1 MERLYQNIS
10 KRKSTRK
17 FNMDSLDP
25 SSMERVEQA
34 LQDIPQLFENLTVS
48 FLLVKDGEHFM
59 EKGTSILGAYTKV
72 KSPHYLV
79 VASKEASGF
88 RQAAGYSM
96 AHVLLTLN
104 DLGIATCVTYP
115 GVDLTTIQQFASLGE
130 EEVPILFIAFGN
142 PEDPLS
148 LYPKPDY
155 YKRRSYKDIL
165 LQGPVKRKYK
175 FILEAAR
182 FAPSSFNTQPWRFA
196 VDGHKIHLL
205 RVKLG
210 FIKSKLFSSLNK
222 IDMGLALGFMVI
234 ALKSKEMKF
243 RLVKDPVTYEGMEYM
258 ITIEMKD

>member
-25 SSMERVEQA
+25 SSMKRVELA
-34 LQDIPQLFENLTVS
+34 LHNIPQLFENLTVS
-48 FLLVKDGEHFM
+48 FHVVKDGEHFM

-72 KSPHYLV
+72 KAPHYLV
-79 VASKEASGF
+79 VASKEVSGF
-88 RQAAGYSM
+88 RQAAGYAM
-96 AHVLLTLN
+96 AHVLLVLN

-115 GVDLTTIQQFASLGE
+115 GVDLQTIEAFAPMKE

-148 LYPKPDY
+148 LYPKADY
-155 YKRRSYKDIL
+155 YKRRAYKDIL

-182 FAPSSFNTQPWRFA
+182 LAPSSFNTQPWRFA
-196 VDGHKIHLL
+196 VDGQKIHLL

-234 ALKSKEMKF
+234 ALKSRDMKF
-243 RLVKDPVTYEGMEYM
+243 RLVKDPVSYEGMDYM
-258 ITIEMKD
+258 ITIEMKE